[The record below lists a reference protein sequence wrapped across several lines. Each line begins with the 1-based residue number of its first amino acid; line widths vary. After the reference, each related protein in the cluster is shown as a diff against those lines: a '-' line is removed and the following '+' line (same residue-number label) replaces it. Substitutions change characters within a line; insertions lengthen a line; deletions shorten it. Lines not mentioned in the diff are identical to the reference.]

1 MKIAYQGKDP
11 VVDYDEQAA
20 IFKARYGYS
29 LPADYIRFLK
39 ENGAGGSPEPG
50 FFDGICQLEI
60 IYNLCFDESIQKWDL
75 AHLVYEEYVAEGW
88 LSKNLLPIASADG
101 SHTIFCLIL
110 SGPLRGKILWRMDD
124 NILLP
129 DDYDENVFNI
139 PNREIVIAS
148 NINDFISKLEME
160 PRPYDS

>member
-11 VVDYDEQAA
+11 VVDYDERAA

-29 LPADYIRFLK
+29 LPADYIGFLK

-75 AHLVYEEYVAEGW
+75 AHLVYEEYVGEGW
-88 LSKNLLPIASADG
+88 LSKNLLPIACAQG
-101 SHTIFCLIL
+101 CHVLYCLIL
-110 SGPLRGKILWRMDD
+110 SGPLYGQITERMDD
-124 NILLP
+124 DILIP
-129 DDYDENVFNI
+129 DDCDLATFEGLGHY
-139 PNREIVIAS
+139 IVATS
-148 NINDFISKLEME
+148 INDFICKLEME
-160 PRPYDS
+160 PRPYGS